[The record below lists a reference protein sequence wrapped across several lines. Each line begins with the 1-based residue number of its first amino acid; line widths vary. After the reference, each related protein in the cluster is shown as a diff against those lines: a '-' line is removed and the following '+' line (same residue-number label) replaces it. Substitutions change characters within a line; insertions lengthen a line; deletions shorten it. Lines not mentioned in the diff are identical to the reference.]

1 MTYLLVLIVVILV
14 FYLYF
19 RKVWFYRRPKRYPPE
34 KEGVII
40 SPADGQI
47 VYLRPFLE
55 GVIVSEKLE
64 ERIPLT
70 EITKMEGWPAEGWI
84 IGIYM
89 SPLDVHYNYAPIK
102 GQIKKMFHLKT
113 QLNLPMLD
121 LLEYVRITFLR
132 RALNLLAKKFHLQN
146 ERNVIFME
154 GELKLA
160 VVEIADKY
168 INKIRPLVSEGAEVE
183 IGQEIGFIDRGSQV
197 DLIIFNRDI
206 KIAVR
211 FGQQV
216 FGGKTI
222 LARYRNKKA

>member
-1 MTYLLVLIVVILV
+1 MTYLLALIVVILIA
-14 FYLYF
+14 YLYF
-19 RKVWFYRRPKRYPPE
+19 RKVWFYRRPERHPPE
-34 KEGVII
+34 REGVII

-47 VYLRPFLE
+47 VYIKPFSN

-64 ERIPLT
+64 ERISLA
-70 EITKMEGWPAEGWI
+70 EITRMEGWGGEGWI

-102 GQIKKMFHLKT
+102 GQIKKIAHLKT

-121 LLEYVRITFLR
+121 LLEYIRITFLR
-132 RALNLLAKKFHLQN
+132 RALNTLSKKFHLQN

-154 GELKLA
+154 GELKLV

-168 INKIRPLVSEGAEVE
+168 INKIRSLVSEGAEVE

-197 DLIIFNRDI
+197 DLIIFSKDI
-206 KIAVR
+206 EIAVR

-222 LARYRNKKA
+222 LARYKN

>member
-1 MTYLLVLIVVILV
+1 MSYLLALIVLILIA
-14 FYLYF
+14 YLYF
-19 RKVWFYRRPKRYPPE
+19 RKVWFYRRPSRYPLE
-34 KEGVII
+34 KDGVII

-47 VYLRPFLE
+47 VYIKPFLD

-64 ERIPLT
+64 ERLPLT
-70 EITKMEGWPAEGWI
+70 AITRMEGWPAEGWI

-102 GQIKKMFHLKT
+102 GRIKKMVHLKT

-132 RALNLLAKKFHLQN
+132 RALNTLAKKFHLQN
-146 ERNVIFME
+146 ERNVISIE

-168 INKIRPLVSEGAEVE
+168 INKIRPLVKEGAEVE
-183 IGQEIGFIDRGSQV
+183 ISQEIGFIDRGSQV
-197 DLIIFNRDI
+197 DLIIFHKDI
-206 KIAVR
+206 KIAVC

-222 LARYRNKKA
+222 LARYENPKI